1 MKSIIVLVLV
11 IAVALFSSAYAA
23 PKDIQESK
31 QLQLLKTAKFQAYK
45 TSKLAVLD
53 FIINVLSTISKN
65 FESIKNGDN
74 NYKELDIPQLALSF
88 FNTIL
93 SAARKDVI
101 DPNDELGQT
110 FFNVFNSLLSAA
122 AKETQHGN
130 AQFSIG
136 KSGQK
141 DVFAKY
147 SARG

>member
-1 MKSIIVLVLV
+1 MKSIIVLVV
-11 IAVALFSSAYAA
+11 AIAVTLFSTAYAA
-23 PKDIQESK
+23 PKEIQESK
-31 QLQLLKTAKFQAYK
+31 QLLLKTAKFQAYK
-45 TSKLAVLD
+45 TSKLAILD

-101 DPNDELGQT
+101 DPNNELGQT
-110 FFNVFNSLLSAA
+110 FFNVFNSMLSAA
-122 AKETQHGN
+122 AKEIQHGK

-141 DVFAKY
+141 DIQ
-147 SARG
+147 SAIG

>member
-1 MKSIIVLVLV
+1 MVVA
-11 IAVALFSSAYAA
+11 IAVTLFSTAYAA
-23 PKDIQESK
+23 PKEIQESK
-31 QLQLLKTAKFQAYK
+31 QLLLKTAKFQAYK
-45 TSKLAVLD
+45 TSKLAILD

-101 DPNDELGQT
+101 DPNNELGQT
-110 FFNVFNSLLSAA
+110 FFNVFNSMLSAA
-122 AKETQHGN
+122 AKEIQHGK

-141 DVFAKY
+141 DIQ
-147 SARG
+147 SAIG